1 MKQLQ
6 QMFEKLKQL
15 TLKKVGKNYMLV
27 EFADHEVN
35 MTNVYSM
42 NATAAW
48 LWEHL
53 DTSEQRIGDIAD
65 KMCSE
70 YEVDRETTMTDIMAQ
85 LQQWKE
91 LGLIR

>member
-1 MKQLQ
+1 
-6 QMFEKLKQL
+6 MFEKLKQL

-27 EFADHEVN
+27 EVADNEVN

-42 NATAAW
+42 NSTAAW

-53 DTSEQRIGDIAD
+53 DTSEQQVADIAD
-65 KMCSE
+65 QMCSE
-70 YEVDRETTMTDIMAQ
+70 YEVDRETVLTDIMTQ

-91 LGLIR
+91 MGLIK

>member
-1 MKQLQ
+1 
-6 QMFEKLKQL
+6 MFEKLKQL

-27 EFADHEVN
+27 EVADNEVN

-42 NATAAW
+42 NSTAAW

-53 DTSEQRIGDIAD
+53 DISEQQIADIAD

-70 YEVDRETTMTDIMAQ
+70 YEVDRETVLTDIMTQ

-91 LGLIR
+91 MGLIR

>member
-1 MKQLQ
+1 
-6 QMFEKLKQL
+6 MFEKLKQL

-27 EFADHEVN
+27 EVADNEVN

-42 NATAAW
+42 NSTAAW

-53 DTSEQRIGDIAD
+53 DISEQQIADIAD

-70 YEVDRETTMTDIMAQ
+70 YEVDRETVLTDIMTQ

-91 LGLIR
+91 MGLIK

>member
-1 MKQLQ
+1 
-6 QMFEKLKQL
+6 MFEKLKQL

-27 EFADHEVN
+27 EVADNEVN

-42 NATAAW
+42 NSTAAW

-53 DTSEQRIGDIAD
+53 DTSEQQIADIAD

-70 YEVDRETTMTDIMAQ
+70 YEVDRETALTDITSQ

-91 LGLIR
+91 MGLIK

>member
-1 MKQLQ
+1 
-6 QMFEKLKQL
+6 MFEKLKQL

-27 EFADHEVN
+27 EVADNEVN

-42 NATAAW
+42 NSTAAW

-53 DTSEQRIGDIAD
+53 DTSEQQIADIAD

-70 YEVDRETTMTDIMAQ
+70 YEVDRETVLTDIMTQ

-91 LGLIR
+91 MGLIK